1 MNCKNNKGITLI
13 SMVLTVIIILIITSA
28 MTFNTK
34 NQLAMRFVQSLSN
47 DIETLNSKI
56 DEYYLKYGE
65 LPKLCDYTNKNTTN
79 FSGRTDFVD
88 SIDKKS
94 KTQNASLNTEINKN
108 DGDEYIVIDLEKLEG
123 LTLTYG
129 YDDQYKYLKDKKEVV
144 EYNDDEIEDEIFV
157 INTRSHQI
165 YFPHGVFVDNG
176 EHKIMYY
183 TF

>member
-1 MNCKNNKGITLI
+1 MNNKGITLV
-13 SMVLTVIIILIITSA
+13 SLVVTVIIILILTGA
-28 MTFNTK
+28 MIFNTK
-34 NQLAMRFVQSLSN
+34 NQLQMRGIQNLSN
-47 DIETLNSKI
+47 DIESLNAKV
-56 DEYYLKYGE
+56 DDYYLKYGE
-65 LPKLCDYTNKNTTN
+65 LPKLCDYTSNDTINFKNKTHFITSLNEKAQTH
-79 FSGRTDFVD
+79 
-88 SIDKKS
+88 
-94 KTQNASLNTEINKN
+94 NARLNTEVNEN

-144 EYNDDEIEDEIFV
+144 EYNGDEIEDEIFV

-165 YFPHGVFVDNG
+165 YFPHGVFVDYG

>member
-28 MTFNTK
+28 MIFNTK
-34 NQLAMRFVQSLSN
+34 NQLAMRSVQSLSN
-47 DIETLNSKI
+47 DIETLNAKV

-65 LPKLCDYTNKNTTN
+65 LPKLCDYTTSANIKLKNK
-79 FSGRTDFVD
+79 SDFINSMKFRAD
-88 SIDKKS
+88 Q
-94 KTQNASLNTEINKN
+94 QNARLNNDVNEN
-108 DGDEYIVIDLEKLEG
+108 DGQDYVVIDIERLPA

-129 YDDQYKYLKDKKEVV
+129 YDEEYKTVKENKKVMSDGV
-144 EYNDDEIEDEIFV
+144 HVEDEIFV